1 MKRTIAFMDDV
12 IRDNGGV
19 IYYKDGTALGYYEG
33 EYFLYKNGDALGD
46 GIILS
51 VEQAFRKFERDFE
64 NVITEE
70 EFYQEGK

>member
-19 IYYKDGTALGYYEG
+19 IYFKNGTALGYYGG
-33 EYFLYKNGDALGD
+33 EYFLYKNGDTLGD

-64 NVITEE
+64 NAITED
-70 EFYQEGK
+70 EFYQEEK